1 MNSLQTGSSWPHYKS
16 SPKLQAGNNM
26 DKYML
31 PVTQHAVFFFKH
43 KCISMYLRG
52 VDLSLND
59 VQNGD
64 VAVVIFSV
72 SQGGYHYIFGLNETK
87 KT

>member
-1 MNSLQTGSSWPHYKS
+1 
-16 SPKLQAGNNM
+16 M

-31 PVTQHAVFFFKH
+31 PVTPHAVFFFKH
-43 KCISMYLRG
+43 KCISMYLSG

-87 KT
+87 KHNMH